1 MTKVMGWIVIAA
13 CAAGFAGG
21 CGPSPSSP
29 SSPSDAPSS
38 TSPQTPAA
46 LDPCSLLSTDE
57 WSALADEP
65 LDYNA
70 GTQNHAWGTSACS
83 YADATRLQAESI
95 ASVMAVSARTW
106 LERIPEVLALSGA
119 DPEQMEDIE
128 AARQLVGIEE
138 GETPDAEAA
147 CDVWKVSRAGA
158 IRAEDGRYVEQ
169 RRLDDEVALVR
180 VESCADDVV
189 SQVELSSPEAMSDQ
203 ALERAGS
210 AIERV
215 ERKARAALQDGRL

>member
-1 MTKVMGWIVIAA
+1 MTKVMGWIATGACIAGLVA
-13 CAAGFAGG
+13 G
-21 CGPSPSSP
+21 CGPSPSAE
-29 SSPSDAPSS
+29 SDAPSS
-38 TSPQTPAA
+38 TTPSTPSA
-46 LDPCSLLSTDE
+46 LDPCNLLSTDE
-57 WSALADEP
+57 WSALGGEP

-70 GTQNHAWGTSACS
+70 GTQNNAWGTSACS
-83 YADATRLQAESI
+83 YADATRLQAETI
-95 ASVMAVSARTW
+95 ASVMAVPAREW

-119 DPEQMEDIE
+119 DPEEVESI
-128 AARQLVGIEE
+128 ASARQLVGIEE
-138 GETPDAEAA
+138 GEVPDAEAA

-215 ERKARAALQDGRL
+215 ERKARAALRDGRL